1 MRRRAPLRPLDAAV
15 ILALAALTAY
25 ASVRLYAP
33 KEGPARLV
41 VESEAGRFIYP
52 LDKDHEIVI
61 KGPLGETHVHVEGGA
76 AHIHDSPCPNKTCL
90 SAPPVAR
97 PGDWSACLPNK
108 VLIRVE
114 GTVKESEIDVLSR

>member
-1 MRRRAPLRPLDAAV
+1 MRRRATLKPLDAAL
-15 ILALAALTAY
+15 ILALTALTAY

-33 KEGPARLV
+33 KEVPAHLV

-52 LDKDHEIVI
+52 LDKDRDIAVT
-61 KGPLGETHVHVEGGA
+61 GPLGDTHVHLEGRA
-76 AHIHDSPCPNKTCL
+76 AFVSDSPCPNKTCL
-90 SAPPVAR
+90 ASPPVAR

-114 GTVKESEIDVLSR
+114 GTAKESGIDVLSR